1 MIRERPFNCSN
12 LFLITVS
19 ENSFSWAK
27 ENSAFPAEAI
37 VELSFRPPLWRWR
50 NLFSKEHR
58 ISQSRTP
65 SK

>member
-37 VELSFRPPLWRWR
+37 VELSFRPPTGGGEIILTKR
-50 NLFSKEHR
+50 S
-58 ISQSRTP
+58 
-65 SK
+65 